1 MASTSR
7 ERVYQALQFEGPDR
21 APRNLWSLPWAEL
34 HFPEALKK
42 IRDDFPDDLGARL
55 LPGKPQNHRE
65 RVFGWALYG
74 PVAAY
79 S

>member
-42 IRDDFPDDLGARL
+42 IRNDFPTIFVGAWL
-55 LPGKPQNHRE
+55 LPETPEPSE
-65 RVFGWALYG
+65 RVFGCAHG
-74 PVAAY
+74 PVGRY